1 MIRIQVPGGTTKD
14 LDRDNSGV
22 VKGAIESKIRC
33 LRFAL
38 ARSEK
43 VITAFEEKYHFPSSD
58 LARGKAVEDLES
70 HDDYQEWIGEIHV
83 RGRILAELDT
93 LEHVVYEHS

>member
-1 MIRIQVPGGTTKD
+1 MPIS
-14 LDRDNSGV
+14 SG
-22 VKGAIESKIRC
+22 KQ
-33 LRFAL
+33 FACNK
-38 ARSEK
+38 A
-43 VITAFEEKYHFPSSD
+43 A
-58 LARGKAVEDLES
+58 GKAVEDLES